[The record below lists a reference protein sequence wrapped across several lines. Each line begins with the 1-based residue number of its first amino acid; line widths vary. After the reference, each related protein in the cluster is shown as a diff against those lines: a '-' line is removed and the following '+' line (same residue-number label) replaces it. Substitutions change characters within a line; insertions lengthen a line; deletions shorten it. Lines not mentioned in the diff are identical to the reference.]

1 MRPFL
6 HSKLVKR
13 MALLG
18 HNYAAA
24 LHAEVPAAVLPPAFG
39 GTCDEPFH
47 RLLDAM
53 EAREGSEE
61 GIGGFAFPL
70 SVDDPT
76 GATRRAAKAA
86 AAAADAAAAA
96 GARLTA
102 FAAAAAA
109 GQ

>member
-1 MRPFL
+1 VRPFL

-76 GATRRAAKAA
+76 GAKRRAAKAA
-86 AAAADAAAAA
+86 AADAAAGGDPPSALAA
-96 GARLTA
+96 VN
-102 FAAAAAA
+102 